1 MAPPDRPGRADAFHG
16 LVANFYS
23 LMIKKISA
31 VMVALGDWLGHY
43 WVRITGVG
51 ICAQFGVRK
60 LAGKVRGTFGNG
72 CNRAQSV
79 PEATLVLGSIS
90 VAFVQGLAP
99 VTLG

>member
-1 MAPPDRPGRADAFHG
+1 MRAQQVEQAGSREHRRFHG

-51 ICAQFGVRK
+51 IFA
-60 LAGKVRGTFGNG
+60 
-72 CNRAQSV
+72 
-79 PEATLVLGSIS
+79 
-90 VAFVQGLAP
+90 
-99 VTLG
+99 